1 MEALLQAGQHAHA
14 QVYPHQAKLLAAHA
28 AASACRET
36 LRSSAQALRLVA
48 DSRDAF
54 AYYRVGEELGL
65 LWDFSAP
72 EVTRRLS
79 HQLDCAAALNARP
92 LFGSVACASK
102 GLAELRA
109 GALLE
114 QAAVWLTMLSGADL
128 SDCADVFDA
137 AAEVVDFQL
146 RGGILME
153 VTAVCAHGAALRTL
167 ASGLRALVDA
177 ITDACV
183 ARQACS

>member
-1 MEALLQAGQHAHA
+1 M
-14 QVYPHQAKLLAAHA
+14 
-28 AASACRET
+28 
-36 LRSSAQALRLVA
+36 
-48 DSRDAF
+48 
-54 AYYRVGEELGL
+54 
-65 LWDFSAP
+65 
-72 EVTRRLS
+72 S
-79 HQLDCAAALNARP
+79 HQIDSCAAALTARP
-92 LFGSVACASK
+92 LFGSAACACS

-109 GALLE
+109 GAQLE

-153 VTAVCAHGAALRTL
+153 VTAVCTDGAALRTL

-177 ITDACV
+177 ITDAP
-183 ARQACS
+183 A

>member
-1 MEALLQAGQHAHA
+1 MEALLQAGQHTHA
-14 QVYPHQAKLLAAHA
+14 QMYLNQANLLAAHA
-28 AASACRET
+28 AASACRKT

-65 LWDFSAP
+65 RWDFSDP

-114 QAAVWLTMLSGADL
+114 TAAVCLNMLSGANL
-128 SDCADVFDA
+128 FDCADVLDA
-137 AAEVVDFQL
+137 AAEVLDFQL

-153 VTAVCAHGAALRTL
+153 VAAVCADGRALRTL
-167 ASGLRALVDA
+167 ASGLRELADA
-177 ITDACV
+177 IADSV
-183 ARQACS
+183 

>member
-1 MEALLQAGQHAHA
+1 MEALLQAGQHTHT
-14 QVYPHQAKLLAAHA
+14 QVYLHQAKLLAAHA
-28 AASACRET
+28 AASACRES
-36 LRSSAQALRLVA
+36 LRNGAQALRLVA

-65 LWDFSAP
+65 RWDFSDP
-72 EVTRRLS
+72 EVTHRLS
-79 HQLDCAAALNARP
+79 HQLDCCAAALNARP

-114 QAAVWLTMLSGADL
+114 TAAVCLNMLSGANL
-128 SDCADVFDA
+128 FDCADVLDA
-137 AAEVVDFQL
+137 AAEVLDFQL

-153 VTAVCAHGAALRTL
+153 VTAVCADGRALRTL
-167 ASGLRALVDA
+167 ASGLRELADA
-177 ITDACV
+177 IANSV
-183 ARQACS
+183 